1 MFSVHWCLY
10 LHLFTVPFRRD
21 KKQPELGF
29 WTENWD
35 EKLAARKTDTESG
48 VDSKV
53 AVRRTLDMHAATDQ
67 PTQSDSCSDLQK
79 SESDSKVTVKSES
92 SNETEVSIKLE
103 DDATL
108 LLHKTLH
115 FEGEGTKDRK
125 NATTET
131 RMDGTMENS
140 ENSSS
145 EVKLCHKTGDSCTK
159 DETPV
164 VEPSRV
170 AVTVSG
176 SDGGAVGEVT
186 VKVSVVRFQS
196 HRQVGFHV
204 TMEHVFLSS

>member
-1 MFSVHWCLY
+1 M
-10 LHLFTVPFRRD
+10 
-21 KKQPELGF
+21 
-29 WTENWD
+29 
-35 EKLAARKTDTESG
+35 AARKTDTESG

-67 PTQSDSCSDLQK
+67 PTQSDSCNDLQK

-92 SNETEVSIKLE
+92 GNKMEVSIKLE
-103 DDATL
+103 DDAKL
-108 LLHKTLH
+108 LLHKTLD

-170 AVTVSG
+170 PVTVSG
-176 SDGGAVGEVT
+176 SDGGAGGEVT

-196 HRQVGFHV
+196 HRQVGVHV